1 MYRARRALGAALST
15 TLATAVVASGAGLA
29 SAPATAAPAART
41 ASAATADQATD
52 TDLGGVLE
60 ILDPARIL
68 GHLDGVAAPG
78 TLLDLQRPTWDFP
91 DVLGLLTVTESVQ
104 WLRDGVAIP
113 GATGGS
119 YLPTPDDVGSNL
131 QAVVT
136 GKVLGL
142 LPVDAFTDVVRVL
155 TAGGGGG
162 GGGGGGA
169 ETPDPLEAVE
179 EPLLTGIPGVGS
191 LLQVLDPVWSLPG
204 VTTGYQWFSDNVA
217 IPGATGQTFVPTLA
231 QAGTTIHAKV
241 TGALAG
247 LPLVSVLT
255 NYLPIPPAAAQELGA
270 SSQPA
275 LSGTPKVGRTLTV
288 TDPAWN
294 TDDVEQTYQWLR
306 DGAPITGASTAS
318 HLLAPADLGRSISVA
333 VTGTKEGWTSATVD
347 SNALTT
353 TVGDAIVATLQPRVS
368 GTPALGQ
375 TLTATPGTWG
385 TGETPAFG
393 YQWLRDGGPI
403 TGATQAS
410 YVVALADLGRD
421 LSLRVTATRP
431 AYAPGSFTT
440 AGLPVARVATSTTAK
455 AARKKIRQGR
465 AAVLRISVDAG
476 AASPDGKVRIDEGTQ
491 RLRTFK
497 VATGTK
503 KVRVTRLGRG
513 KHVLRVRYLGSAT
526 TEASKA
532 RKVVVRVL
540 GRKRR

>member
-15 TLATAVVASGAGLA
+15 TLATAVVASGTGLA
-29 SAPATAAPAART
+29 SAPATAAPSART

-136 GKVLGL
+136 GRVLGL
-142 LPVDAFTDVVRVL
+142 LPVDAYTDVVRVL
-155 TAGGGGG
+155 TTGNE

-169 ETPDPLEAVE
+169 ETSDPLEATQ
-179 EPLLTGIPGVGS
+179 PPRLTGIPGVGS

-204 VTTGYQWFSDNVA
+204 VTTGYQWFSDDVA

-241 TGALAG
+241 TGVLVG

-255 NYLPIPPAAAQELGA
+255 DYLPIPAAPAQELGA

-275 LSGTPKVGRTLTV
+275 LSGTPKVGKTLTV
-288 TDPAWN
+288 ADPAWN

-306 DGAPITGASTAS
+306 DGAPIAGASAAS

-353 TVGDAIVATLQPRVS
+353 TVGDTIVATLQPRVS
-368 GTPALGQ
+368 GTPTLGQ
-375 TLTATPGTWG
+375 TLTSTPGTWG

-410 YVVALADLGRD
+410 YVVTLADLGRD
-421 LSLRVTATRP
+421 LSLRVTATRT

-465 AAVLRISVDAG
+465 AAVLRITVDAG
-476 AASPDGKVRIDEGTQ
+476 AASPDGKVRIDEGTK

-497 VATGTK
+497 VANGTK
-503 KVRVTRLGRG
+503 KVRVTGLGRG
-513 KHVLRVRYLGSAT
+513 KHVLRVGYLGSAT

>member
-15 TLATAVVASGAGLA
+15 TLATAVVASGTGLA
-29 SAPATAAPAART
+29 SAPATAAPSART

-78 TLLDLQRPTWDFP
+78 TLLDLQRPTWDFS

-131 QAVVT
+131 
-136 GKVLGL
+136 
-142 LPVDAFTDVVRVL
+142 PVDAHTDVVRVL
-155 TAGGGGG
+155 TTDGGS
-162 GGGGGGA
+162 GGGGGA
-169 ETPDPLEAVE
+169 ETPDPLEATQ
-179 EPLLTGIPGVGS
+179 PPRLTGIPGVGS

-231 QAGTTIHAKV
+231 QAGTTIHAEV
-241 TGALAG
+241 TGMLVG

-255 NYLPIPPAAAQELGA
+255 DYLPIPAAPAQELGA

-275 LSGTPKVGRTLTV
+275 LSGTPKVGKTLTV
-288 TDPAWN
+288 ADPAWN

-306 DGAPITGASTAS
+306 DGAPITGASAAS

-347 SNALTT
+347 SNALTA

-410 YVVALADLGRD
+410 YVVTLADLGRD
-421 LSLRVTATRP
+421 LSLRVTATRT

-465 AAVLRISVDAG
+465 AAVLRITVDAG
-476 AASPDGKVRIDEGTQ
+476 VVSPDGKVRIDEGTK

-503 KVRVTRLGRG
+503 KVRIAKLGRG

>member
-15 TLATAVVASGAGLA
+15 TLATAVVASGTGLA
-29 SAPATAAPAART
+29 SAPATAAPSART

-136 GKVLGL
+136 GRVLGL
-142 LPVDAFTDVVRVL
+142 LPVDAYTDVVRVL
-155 TAGGGGG
+155 TTGNE

-169 ETPDPLEAVE
+169 ETSDPLEATQ
-179 EPLLTGIPGVGS
+179 PPRLTGIPGVGS

-204 VTTGYQWFSDNVA
+204 VTTGYQWFSDDVA

-241 TGALAG
+241 TGMLVG

-255 NYLPIPPAAAQELGA
+255 DYLPIPAAPAQELGA

-275 LSGTPKVGRTLTV
+275 LSGTPKVGKTLTV
-288 TDPAWN
+288 ADPAWN

-306 DGAPITGASTAS
+306 DGAPIAGASAAS

-353 TVGDAIVATLQPRVS
+353 TVGDTIVATLQPRVS
-368 GTPALGQ
+368 GTPTLGQ
-375 TLTATPGTWG
+375 TLTSTPGTWG

-410 YVVALADLGRD
+410 YVVTLADLGRD
-421 LSLRVTATRP
+421 LSLRVTATRT

-465 AAVLRISVDAG
+465 AAVLRITVDAG
-476 AASPDGKVRIDEGTQ
+476 AASPDGKVRIDEGTK

-497 VATGTK
+497 VANGTK
-503 KVRVTRLGRG
+503 KVRVTGLGRG
-513 KHVLRVRYLGSAT
+513 KHVLRVGYLGSAT

>member
-15 TLATAVVASGAGLA
+15 TLATAVVVSGTGLA

-91 DVLGLLTVTESVQ
+91 DVLGVLTVTESVQ

-136 GKVLGL
+136 GRVLGL
-142 LPVDAFTDVVRVL
+142 LPVNAHTDVVRIL
-155 TAGGGGG
+155 ITGGGGG
-162 GGGGGGA
+162 GGGGGT
-169 ETPDPLEAVE
+169 ETPDPLEATQ
-179 EPLLTGIPGVGS
+179 PPRLTGIPGVGS

-204 VTTGYQWFSDNVA
+204 VTTGYQWFSDDVA

-231 QAGTTIHAKV
+231 QAGTTIHAEV
-241 TGALAG
+241 TGMLVG

-255 NYLPIPPAAAQELGA
+255 DYLPIPAAPAQELGA

-275 LSGTPKVGRTLTV
+275 LSGTPKVGKTLTV
-288 TDPAWN
+288 ADPAWN

-306 DGAPITGASTAS
+306 DGAPIAGASAAS

-347 SNALTT
+347 SNALTA

-403 TGATQAS
+403 TGASQAS
-410 YVVALADLGRD
+410 YVVTLADLGRD
-421 LSLRVTATRP
+421 LSLRVTATRT

-465 AAVLRISVDAG
+465 AAVLRITVDAG
-476 AASPDGKVRIDEGTQ
+476 AASPDGKVRIDEGTK

-503 KVRVTRLGRG
+503 KVRVTKLRRG

>member
-15 TLATAVVASGAGLA
+15 TLATAVVASGTGLA
-29 SAPATAAPAART
+29 SAPATAAPSART

-104 WLRDGVAIP
+104 WLRDGAAIP
-113 GATGGS
+113 GATGGT

-136 GKVLGL
+136 GRVLGL
-142 LPVDAFTDVVRVL
+142 LPVDAYTDVVRVL
-155 TAGGGGG
+155 TTGNE

-169 ETPDPLEAVE
+169 ETSDPLEATQ
-179 EPLLTGIPGVGS
+179 PPRLTGIPGVGS

-241 TGALAG
+241 TGVLVG

-255 NYLPIPPAAAQELGA
+255 DYLPIPAAPAQELGA

-275 LSGTPKVGRTLTV
+275 LSGTPKVGKTLTV
-288 TDPAWN
+288 ADPAWN

-306 DGAPITGASTAS
+306 DGEPITGASAAS

-368 GTPALGQ
+368 GTPTLGQ

-410 YVVALADLGRD
+410 YVVTLADLGRD
-421 LSLRVTATRP
+421 LSLRVTATRT

-465 AAVLRISVDAG
+465 AAVLRITVDAG
-476 AASPDGKVRIDEGTQ
+476 AASPDGKVRIDEGTK

-497 VATGTK
+497 VANGTK
-503 KVRVTRLGRG
+503 KVRVTGLGRG
-513 KHVLRVRYLGSAT
+513 KHVLRVGYLGSAT

>member
-1 MYRARRALGAALST
+1 MYRARRALGAALTT
-15 TLATAVVASGAGLA
+15 TLASAVVASSSGLA
-29 SAPATAAPAART
+29 SAPATAAPTAVA
-41 ASAATADQATD
+41 ASAATAGNTTEAG
-52 TDLGGVLE
+52 LGGVLE

-78 TLLDLQRPTWDFP
+78 TLLDLQRPTWDFS

-136 GKVLGL
+136 GRVLGL

-155 TAGGGGG
+155 TTDGGS
-162 GGGGGGA
+162 GGGGGA
-169 ETPDPLEAVE
+169 ETPDPLEATQ
-179 EPLLTGIPGVGS
+179 PPRLTGIPGVGS

-241 TGALAG
+241 TGVLVG

-255 NYLPIPPAAAQELGA
+255 DYLPIPAAPAQELGA

-275 LSGTPKVGRTLTV
+275 LSGTPKVGKTLTV
-288 TDPAWN
+288 ADPAWN

-306 DGAPITGASTAS
+306 DGAPITGASAAS

-410 YVVALADLGRD
+410 YVVTLADLGRD

-465 AAVLRISVDAG
+465 AAVLRITVDAG
-476 AASPDGKVRIDEGTQ
+476 AASPDGKVRIDEGTK

-503 KVRVTRLGRG
+503 KVRVTKLGRG

>member
-15 TLATAVVASGAGLA
+15 TLATAVVASGAGLTG
-29 SAPATAAPAART
+29 APATAAPAARA
-41 ASAATADQATD
+41 ASAATADNATEAG
-52 TDLGGVLE
+52 LGDVLE
-60 ILDPARIL
+60 LLSPARIL
-68 GHLDGVAAPG
+68 GHLDGVASPG
-78 TLLDLQRPTWDFP
+78 TPLDLERPTWDFP
-91 DVLGLLTVTESVQ
+91 NVLGLLSVTESVQ

-162 GGGGGGA
+162 GGGGA

-191 LLQVLDPVWSLPG
+191 LLQVLNPVWSLPG

-231 QAGTTIHAKV
+231 QAGTTIHAQV

-247 LPLVSVLT
+247 LPLVSMLT

-270 SSQPA
+270 TSQPA

-288 TDPAWN
+288 DDPAWN
-294 TDDVEQTYQWLR
+294 ADDVEQTYQWLR
-306 DGAPITGASTAS
+306 DGAPITGASAAS

-347 SNALTT
+347 SNALTA

-410 YVVALADLGRD
+410 YVVTPADLGRD
-421 LSLRVTATRP
+421 LSLRVTATRT

-440 AGLPVARVATSTTAK
+440 AGLPVAKVATSTTAK
-455 AARKKIRQGR
+455 AAKKKIRKGR
-465 AAVLRISVDAG
+465 AAVLRITVDAG
-476 AASPDGKVRIDEGTQ
+476 AASPDGKVRIDEGSKL
-491 RLRTFK
+491 LRVVK
-497 VATGTK
+497 IAKGTK
-503 KVRVTRLGRG
+503 KVRIAKLKRG

-532 RKVVVRVL
+532 RKVVVRV
-540 GRKRR
+540 RR

>member
-15 TLATAVVASGAGLA
+15 TLATAVVASGTGLA
-29 SAPATAAPAART
+29 SAPATAAPSART

-104 WLRDGVAIP
+104 WLRDGAAIP
-113 GATGGS
+113 GATGGT

-136 GKVLGL
+136 GRVLGL
-142 LPVDAFTDVVRVL
+142 LPVDAYTDVVRVL
-155 TAGGGGG
+155 TTGNE

-169 ETPDPLEAVE
+169 ETSDPLEATQ
-179 EPLLTGIPGVGS
+179 PPRLTGIPGVGS

-241 TGALAG
+241 TGVLVG

-255 NYLPIPPAAAQELGA
+255 DYLPIPAAPAQELGA

-275 LSGTPKVGRTLTV
+275 LSGTPKVGKTLTV
-288 TDPAWN
+288 ADPAWN

-306 DGAPITGASTAS
+306 DGEPITGASAAS

-353 TVGDAIVATLQPRVS
+353 TVGDTIVATLQPRVS
-368 GTPALGQ
+368 GTPTLGQ
-375 TLTATPGTWG
+375 TLTSTPGTWG

-410 YVVALADLGRD
+410 YVVTLADLGRD
-421 LSLRVTATRP
+421 LSLRVTATRT

-465 AAVLRISVDAG
+465 AAVLRITVDAG
-476 AASPDGKVRIDEGTQ
+476 AASPDGKVRIDEGTK

-497 VATGTK
+497 VANGTK
-503 KVRVTRLGRG
+503 KVRVTGLGRG
-513 KHVLRVRYLGSAT
+513 KHVLRVGYLGSAT

>member
-15 TLATAVVASGAGLA
+15 TLATAVVASGTGLA
-29 SAPATAAPAART
+29 SAPATAAPSART

-104 WLRDGVAIP
+104 WLRDGAAIP
-113 GATGGS
+113 GATGGT

-136 GKVLGL
+136 GRVLGL
-142 LPVDAFTDVVRVL
+142 LPVDAYTDVVRVL
-155 TAGGGGG
+155 TTGNE

-169 ETPDPLEAVE
+169 ETSDPLEATQ
-179 EPLLTGIPGVGS
+179 PPRLTGIPGVGS

-241 TGALAG
+241 TGVLVG

-255 NYLPIPPAAAQELGA
+255 DYLPIPAAPAQELGA

-275 LSGTPKVGRTLTV
+275 LSGTPKVGKTLTV
-288 TDPAWN
+288 ADPAWN

-306 DGAPITGASTAS
+306 DGEPITGASAAS

-353 TVGDAIVATLQPRVS
+353 TVGDTIVATLQPRVS
-368 GTPALGQ
+368 GTPTLGQ
-375 TLTATPGTWG
+375 TLTSTPGTWG

-410 YVVALADLGRD
+410 YVVTLADLGRD
-421 LSLRVTATRP
+421 LSLRVTATRT

-465 AAVLRISVDAG
+465 AAVLRITVDAG
-476 AASPDGKVRIDEGTQ
+476 AASPDGKVRIDEGTK

-497 VATGTK
+497 VAHGTK
-503 KVRVTRLGRG
+503 KVRVTGLGRG
-513 KHVLRVRYLGSAT
+513 KHVLRVGYLGSAT

>member
-15 TLATAVVASGAGLA
+15 TLATAVVASGTGLA
-29 SAPATAAPAART
+29 SAPATAAPSART

-104 WLRDGVAIP
+104 WLRDGAAIP
-113 GATGGS
+113 GATGGT

-136 GKVLGL
+136 GRVLGL
-142 LPVDAFTDVVRVL
+142 LPVDAYTDVVRVL
-155 TAGGGGG
+155 TTGNE

-169 ETPDPLEAVE
+169 ETSDPLEATQ
-179 EPLLTGIPGVGS
+179 PPRLTGIPGVGS

-241 TGALAG
+241 TGVLVG

-255 NYLPIPPAAAQELGA
+255 DYLPIPAAPAQELGA

-275 LSGTPKVGRTLTV
+275 LSGTPKVGKTLTV
-288 TDPAWN
+288 ADPAWN

-306 DGAPITGASTAS
+306 DGEPITGASAAS

-353 TVGDAIVATLQPRVS
+353 TVGDTIVATLQPRVS
-368 GTPALGQ
+368 GTPTLGQ
-375 TLTATPGTWG
+375 PLTSTPGTWG

-410 YVVALADLGRD
+410 YVVTLADLGRD
-421 LSLRVTATRP
+421 LSLRVTATRT

-476 AASPDGKVRIDEGTQ
+476 AASPDGKVRIDEGTK

-503 KVRVTRLGRG
+503 KVRVAKLKRG